1 MKKYLY
7 KLIIATL
14 ILLSTAVVSATNEVY
29 YTNKNNID
37 MTLEEYNNL
46 LELGFTESQIYYMT
60 NETFLENKDIEAT
73 LVSRNTQFVK
83 TTTFWRN
90 GISYH
95 TSEILTEEEIMHD
108 MELHNGELQIQQPV
122 NSPNTSGYCYND
134 VSYDYKV
141 LTTSISFVS
150 DTTMR
155 YKADVFWLEM
165 PDTRSYDIIGIGIEP
180 SKVEINSII
189 YFQQHYVY
197 TNGNDGYGTICYPKE
212 QTTGGSVLFKLP
224 SGSFS
229 DLDSYIYFNVTK
241 VHSDQTITS
250 LAAVGDYAHATSS
263 VTDSVFNYYT
273 VNHVAGIDVTGSYY
287 NSYDIMS
294 TATATFLGTW

>member
-90 GISYH
+90 GIAYH

-122 NSPNTSGYCYND
+122 NSPNTSGYCYNG

-141 LTTSISFVS
+141 LTASISFINDS
-150 DTTMR
+150 TMR

-180 SKVEINSII
+180 SKVEINSSIT
-189 YFQQHYVY
+189 FQQHYTY
-197 TNGNDGYGTICYPKE
+197 ENGSDGYGTICNPKE

-229 DLDSYIYFNVTK
+229 DLESYIYFNVTK
-241 VHSDQTITS
+241 VDSDEAITS

-263 VTDSVFNYYT
+263 VTDSVFYYYT
-273 VNHVAGIDVTGSYY
+273 IDHVGGFDIDPPYY
-287 NSYDIMS
+287 NSYDDLPV
-294 TATATFLGTW
+294 AVATFLGTW